1 MANPIRTT
9 FDIVAARETLE
20 GRERKRAET
29 RRLRWVKACDDF
41 DRIVAHI
48 IQKYKPLRIYQWGSL
63 LNAKRFTEMSDID
76 IALEGLAGPLDGL
89 HALADAEEMTDIAV
103 DIVELERIHP
113 LHAKTIREE
122 GKLIYE
128 RK

>member
-1 MANPIRTT
+1 MDTAHKNG
-9 FDIVAARETLE
+9 FDIAAAKETMA
-20 GRERKRAET
+20 RRKRARTEA
-29 RRLRWVKACDDF
+29 RRERLEKARADF
-41 DRIVAHI
+41 EKIVAHI
-48 IQKYKPLRIYQWGSL
+48 IQKYRPLRVYQWGSL
-63 LNAKRFTEMSDID
+63 LDERRFTEISDID

-89 HALADAEEMTDIAV
+89 HALADAEDMTDIAV

-113 LHAKTIREE
+113 LHAKSIREE

>member
-1 MANPIRTT
+1 MKTVNKY
-9 FDIVAARETLE
+9 FDIAAAKETMARRD
-20 GRERKRAET
+20 RERAEA
-29 RRLRWVKACDDF
+29 RSVRWGKGRDVF
-41 DRIVAHI
+41 ERIIANI
-48 IQKYKPLRIYQWGSL
+48 IQKYRPLRVYQWGSIL
-63 LNAKRFTEMSDID
+63 DERRFTEITDID

-113 LHAKTIREE
+113 LNAKTIREE